1 MMTGI
6 TCLIVGYVIGYLY
19 RHSKSETKL
28 KKRTITSKPIY
39 SSYNERQRAKIRYF
53 SDAERIRQLNI
64 LSPNESRFMRLLQH
78 EFLEYQLIIKDRR
91 FYIAD
96 QDNYPVAIFEYRDGT
111 KELRV
116 TDREDGLPLYLYKA
130 ILSSEAIAQDKKA
143 LKRTI

>member
-1 MMTGI
+1 MTGI
-6 TCLIVGYVIGYLY
+6 TCLIVGFVVGYLY
-19 RHSKSETKL
+19 RHSKSEPKL
-28 KKRTITSKPIY
+28 EKRTITSKPIY

-116 TDREDGLPLYLYKA
+116 TDCEDGLPLYLYKA

>member
-1 MMTGI
+1 MMIGI
-6 TCLIVGYVIGYLY
+6 TCLIFGFVVGYLY
-19 RHSKSETKL
+19 RHSKSEPKQE
-28 KKRTITSKPIY
+28 KRTVKSRNVY
-39 SSYNERQRAKIRYF
+39 LSYNERQRAKISYF
-53 SDAERIRQLNI
+53 SDAERIRQLNL

-96 QDNYPVAIFEYRDGT
+96 QDNYPIAIFEYRDGT

-116 TDREDGLPLYLYKA
+116 IDREDGLPLYLYKA

-143 LKRTI
+143 IMNTI